1 MTQII
6 PPMTDLTMTKSRL
19 LKTKRLVTSNIMSI
33 FEPLYDLVTYSL
45 MKKSQS
51 LVDEREETKHSKYN
65 NKNNEGKGGGRSKFG
80 AAQYKQ
86 FKNRTTVEES
96 TSNYYKHK
104 RNNSG
109 AGDNLIP

>member
-1 MTQII
+1 M
-6 PPMTDLTMTKSRL
+6 LLKNNKKNHSKVRL
-19 LKTKRLVTSNIMSI
+19 LKKNNIMSI
-33 FEPLYDLVTYSL
+33 FVSPCDPVTYSL

-65 NKNNEGKGGGRSKFG
+65 NKNNEGKGGRAKFG

-96 TSNYYKHK
+96 NSNHYKHK

-109 AGDNLIP
+109 AGDNLMP